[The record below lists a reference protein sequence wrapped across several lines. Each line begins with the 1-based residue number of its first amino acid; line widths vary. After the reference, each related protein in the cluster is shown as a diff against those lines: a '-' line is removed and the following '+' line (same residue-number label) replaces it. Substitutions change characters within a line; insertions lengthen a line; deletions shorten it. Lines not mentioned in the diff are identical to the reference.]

1 MWKYVVLKKSNSIF
15 ILKIDL
21 LFKNKKV
28 NLYFNALQNDGAL
41 KKDDRSLALAYW
53 IPFADSRF
61 LQLIDWMSTVN
72 DIHNS
77 IGQIYEKNKELN
89 LTISIHLV

>member
-1 MWKYVVLKKSNSIF
+1 MWKSVVLKKSNSISL

-21 LFKNKKV
+21 LFKDKKV
-28 NLYFNALQNDGAL
+28 NLYFNALQSDGAL
-41 KKDDRSLALAYW
+41 KQDDRSLALAYW

-77 IGQIYEKNKELN
+77 IEQIYEKFKWKE
-89 LTISIHLV
+89 